1 MLQSAHQYVE
11 QHHFADGHST
21 HDCCCSNANA
31 SLHKKQTEPVL
42 SLSLYN
48 LHFIFSSSA
57 SPQSGFYANAKSS
70 HAVDTS
76 LLLIFRSHDLVLF
89 FALVLFTSRGHE
101 IVSLIFR
108 GPQAGVLSFRYTFFF
123 ILNVVSTGL

>member
-76 LLLIFRSHDLVLF
+76 LLLFFRSHDLVLF
-89 FALVLFTSRGHE
+89 CIGFIYKPRARNSVPYFSRSTSWGSLF
-101 IVSLIFR
+101 SLHI
-108 GPQAGVLSFRYTFFF
+108 FF